1 MVRLLHHSDLEG
13 VYDDPDRVGRLVGRL
28 RSLDGPDAV
37 VCGTG
42 DDLAPGVLAL
52 VERGRQALDLFDAAG
67 TAVETFGNHDFDF
80 GTERALSLVREA
92 APTWLSTNVRRD
104 GGRFGADAGVRR
116 SLLRE
121 TDGTTVGFLGLTDPD
136 TAAINP
142 KAAGLTFTDPVDAT
156 RRAAADLRDR
166 GAEYVVVLSHLG
178 AGDEALARATDVD
191 AVLGG
196 HVHSRR
202 VDEVAGTLL
211 TRPGAGGRAV
221 AEVDLA
227 AAEARL
233 HDADGPVA
241 SNVAERFRGR
251 AREAGLDEQ
260 VARVSEP
267 VPRDDATT
275 FGGECR
281 VGNFVAEAFRAVG
294 DADVGLVNSGG
305 LRSGDPLYGA
315 VTRADLVGLLP
326 FEEPLTV
333 AAVSGARL
341 RGALSAA
348 HGESLGFGEPD
359 WWHAHLA
366 GARVTYD
373 TAAGR
378 VQELRVGGVS
388 VDPDATYEVALP
400 DFLLRTDREFPA
412 LGPQDREREGPVQY
426 EALVTYARDHGID
439 AETDGRV
446 RVTGTAVAP
455 DEPTGVV
462 ER

>member
-1 MVRLLHHSDLEG
+1 MVRLLHHSDLEH
-13 VYDDPDRVGRLVGRL
+13 VYDDPDRVGRLVGCL
-28 RSLDGPDAV
+28 RALDGPDAV

-52 VERGRQALDLFDAAG
+52 VERGRQALDLFEAAG

-80 GTERALSLVREA
+80 GPERTLSLVRDA
-92 APTWLSTNVRRD
+92 APTWLSANVRRD
-104 GGRFGADAGVRR
+104 DDRFGADAGVRR

-121 TDGTTVGFLGLTDPD
+121 VDGTPVGFLGLTDPD

-142 KAAGLTFTDPVDAT
+142 RAAGLTFTDPVEST
-156 RRAAADLRDR
+156 HRVAADLRDR
-166 GAEYVVVLSHLG
+166 GAAHVVVLSHLG

-202 VDEVAGTLL
+202 AGEIAGTLH

-227 AAEARL
+227 AGEARI
-233 HDADGPVA
+233 HEADGPVA
-241 SNVAERFRGR
+241 SDAAARFRGR
-251 AREAGLDEQ
+251 ANEAGLDDPI
-260 VARVSEP
+260 ARAP
-267 VPRDDATT
+267 DPMPRDDATT

-281 VGNFVAEAFRAVG
+281 IGNFVAEAFRAVG

-305 LRSGDPLYGA
+305 LRSGDPLHGT
-315 VTRADLVGLLP
+315 VTRADLVGLVP

-341 RGALSAA
+341 RAALAAA
-348 HGESLGFGEPD
+348 HGEALGFGELD

-373 TAAGR
+373 AAAGGP
-378 VQELRVGGVS
+378 EEIRVGGAPL
-388 VDPDATYEVALP
+388 DLDATYEVALP

-426 EALVTYARDHGID
+426 EALMTYARDHGVR
-439 AETDGRV
+439 ATTDGRV
-446 RVTGTAVAP
+446 RVKGTSQAA
-455 DEPTGVV
+455 DGPTEVT

>member
-13 VYDDPDRVGRLVGRL
+13 VYDDPDRLGRLVGRL
-28 RSLDGPDAV
+28 RALDGPDAV

-52 VERGRQALDLFDAAG
+52 VERGRQALDLFDAAD

-80 GTERALSLVREA
+80 GTERTLELVRDA
-92 APTWLSTNVRRD
+92 APTWLSANVRHG

-116 SLLRE
+116 SLLR
-121 TDGTTVGFLGLTDPD
+121 TVDGTTVGLLGLTDPD

-156 RRAAADLRDR
+156 RRVAANLRDR
-166 GAEYVVVLSHLG
+166 GAAHVAVLSHLG

-211 TRPGAGGRAV
+211 TRPGANGRAV

-227 AAEARL
+227 AGEARL
-233 HDADGPVA
+233 HETDGPVA
-241 SNVAERFRGR
+241 PAAAARFRGR
-251 AREAGLDEQ
+251 AADAGLDEP
-260 VARVSEP
+260 VARLAEP
-267 VPRDDATT
+267 MPRDDATT

-281 VGNFVAEAFRAVG
+281 VGNFVAGAFRAVG
-294 DADVGLVNSGG
+294 DADVGLVNAGG
-305 LRSGDPLYGA
+305 LRAGDPLHGT
-315 VTRADLVGLLP
+315 VTRADLVGLVP

-341 RGALSAA
+341 REALSAA
-348 HGESLGFGEPD
+348 HGEALGFGEPD
-359 WWHAHLA
+359 WWHAHVA
-366 GARVTYD
+366 GARLTYD
-373 TAAGR
+373 PAAGAVR
-378 VQELRVGGVS
+378 TLRVDGAP
-388 VDPDATYEVALP
+388 VDLDATYEVALP

-412 LGPQDREREGPVQY
+412 LGPRDREREGPVQY
-426 EALVTYARDHGID
+426 EALVSHARDHGVD
-439 AETDGRV
+439 ATTDGRV
-446 RVTGTAVAP
+446 EMVEGPDPPDGTA
-455 DEPTGVV
+455 GVV

>member
-1 MVRLLHHSDLEG
+1 MVRLLHHSDLEH

-28 RSLDGPDAV
+28 RALDGSDAV

-80 GTERALSLVREA
+80 GVERTRSLVREST
-92 APTWLSTNVRRD
+92 PTWLSANVRRD
-104 GGRFGADAGVRR
+104 GARFGAEAGVEPW
-116 SLLRE
+116 LLRE
-121 TDGTTVGFLGLTDPD
+121 VADTPVGFLGLTDPD
-136 TAAINP
+136 TAEINP
-142 KAAGLTFTDPVDAT
+142 KAAGLTFTDPVAAT
-156 RRAAADLRDR
+156 RRAAAALRDR

-178 AGDEALARATDVD
+178 AGDEELARATDVD

-202 VDEVAGTLL
+202 AETVAGTLL

-221 AEVDLA
+221 AEADLA
-227 AAEARL
+227 AGEARL
-233 HDADGPVA
+233 HEVGDAPVTET
-241 SNVAERFRGR
+241 AERFRGR
-251 AREAGLDEQ
+251 ADAAGLDEPIAH
-260 VARVSEP
+260 VGEP
-267 VPRDDATT
+267 MPRDDATT
-275 FGGECR
+275 FAGECR

-294 DADVGLVNSGG
+294 EADVGLVNSGG
-305 LRSGDPLYGA
+305 LRSGDPLSGA
-315 VTRADLVGLLP
+315 VTRADLVGLVP

-333 AAVSGARL
+333 AAVSGDRL
-341 RGALSAA
+341 REALSTA
-348 HGESLGFGEPD
+348 HGEALGFGEPD

-373 TAAGR
+373 AAVGA
-378 VQELRVGGVS
+378 VSDLRVGGDP
-388 VDPDATYEVALP
+388 VDPDASYEVALP

-412 LGPQDREREGPVQY
+412 LGPRDREREGPVQY
-426 EALVTYARDHGID
+426 EALVSHARDNGVE
-439 AETDGRV
+439 ARTDGRV
-446 RVTGTAVAP
+446 RVTGRA
-455 DEPTGVV
+455 VV

>member
-1 MVRLLHHSDLEG
+1 MARLLHHSDLEH

-28 RSLDGPDAV
+28 RALDGPDAV

-52 VERGRQALDLFDAAG
+52 VERGRQALDLFDAAD

-80 GTERALSLVREA
+80 GVERTRSLVRES
-92 APTWLSTNVRRD
+92 APTWLSANVRRD
-104 GGRFGADAGVRR
+104 GSQFGADVGVQP

-121 TDGTTVGFLGLTDPD
+121 VAGARVGFLGLTDPD

-156 RRAAADLRDR
+156 RRVAADLRNR
-166 GAEYVVVLSHLG
+166 GATYVVVLSHLG
-178 AGDEALARATDVD
+178 AGDEDLARATDVD
-191 AVLGG
+191 AILGG

-202 VDEVAGTLL
+202 AEEVAGTLL

-221 AEVDLA
+221 VEVDLA
-227 AAEARL
+227 AGTARL
-233 HDADGPVA
+233 QEVGDAPTTAVA
-241 SNVAERFRGR
+241 DRFRGR
-251 AREAGLDEQ
+251 ADAAGLDEPIAS
-260 VARVSEP
+260 VGAP
-267 VPRDDATT
+267 MPRDDATT

-305 LRSGDPLYGA
+305 LRSGDPLSGA
-315 VTRADLVGLLP
+315 VTRADLVGLVP

-333 AAVSGARL
+333 AAVTGARL
-341 RGALSAA
+341 REALSAA

-366 GARVTYD
+366 GARLTYD
-373 TAAGR
+373 AGAGAVR
-378 VQELRVGGVS
+378 SLRVGGDP
-388 VDPDATYEVALP
+388 VDPDAAYEVALP

-426 EALVTYARDHGID
+426 EALVSHARDHGIE
-439 AETDGRV
+439 ARTDGRV
-446 RVTGTAVAP
+446 SMTGGA
-455 DEPTGVV
+455 VV

>member
-28 RSLDGPDAV
+28 RALDGPDAV

-52 VERGRQALDLFDAAG
+52 IERGRQALDLFEAAG

-80 GTERALSLVREA
+80 GPERTLELVRDG
-92 APTWLSTNVRRD
+92 APTWLSANVRRD
-104 GGRFGADAGVRR
+104 GARFGADAGVRS

-121 TDGTTVGFLGLTDPD
+121 VDGTRVGFLGLTDPD

-142 KAAGLTFTDPVDAT
+142 KAAGLTFVDPVAAT
-156 RRAAADLRDR
+156 RRVAADLRDR
-166 GAEYVVVLSHLG
+166 GAEYVVVCSHLG
-178 AGDEALARATDVD
+178 AGDADLARATDAD

-202 VDEVAGTLL
+202 AETVAGTLL
-211 TRPGAGGRAV
+211 TRPGDGGRAV

-227 AAEARL
+227 AGEARL
-233 HDADGPVA
+233 HEADGPVA
-241 SNVAERFRGR
+241 SDAVARFRGR
-251 AREAGLDEQ
+251 ARNAGLDEP
-260 VARVSEP
+260 VAHAA
-267 VPRDDATT
+267 VPMARDDATT

-305 LRSGDPLYGA
+305 LRSGDPLVGS
-315 VTRADLVGLLP
+315 VTRADLVGLVP

-333 AAVSGARL
+333 AAVTGARL
-341 RGALSAA
+341 RRALSAA
-348 HGESLGFGEPD
+348 HGEALGFGEPD

-373 TAAGR
+373 TSAGAVR
-378 VQELRVGGVS
+378 ELRVGGAP

-412 LGPQDREREGPVQY
+412 LGPRDREREGPVQY
-426 EALVTYARDHGID
+426 EALVTHARERGVD

-446 RVTGTAVAP
+446 RLTGADGYADEQTEVA
-455 DEPTGVV
+455 